1 MMTFENFR
9 IRGSLRILAIGMAGL
24 LMLVPA
30 GCRKAQ
36 ESTQGVKEKT
46 EQVWTCP
53 MHPSIRSP
61 KPGQCPICGMDL
73 VLAEPAP
80 PSAAT
85 RKKQESKTEVWT
97 CPMHPSVRSPKP
109 GSCPICGMDLVPAD
123 PAKPDTKTAEGLE
136 PMREMKQ
143 IFIPPARQQAFGV
156 TYGEAQV
163 LPLARSINAPLRL
176 EPDPAGLTEV
186 SIKAGGGFIVSMD
199 VGFPGQEV
207 KKGDRLLT
215 VLSEGWIEAQQSY
228 IQAFRESR
236 RYALENKTANLSAV
250 QSMLNRTR
258 QRIRLWDLNEDQIRD
273 LEKIAT
279 ESTEWDVNL
288 ARKIR
293 NNLELR
299 SPIDGY
305 VLEKSAVVG
314 MRFESGQRLL
324 LLAPRRPLWGTA
336 ALSPEDAARIRQGDV
351 MKVTIDT
358 LPGVDFQF
366 PVDHIDP
373 ATDPETRRVNVH
385 LRIENPLPQLRPGQ
399 TGAAST
405 ELPAVS
411 VLSVPASALLPL
423 GRDHVVFVDRGDGH
437 LEPRRVRAGERF
449 GDRVEIREG
458 LKEGERVATSANFLL
473 DSEARLKGAM
483 PTDKETKP

>member
-1 MMTFENFR
+1 MMMFEKFR
-9 IRGSLRILAIGMAGL
+9 IHSFYQILAVGMAGL
-24 LMLVPA
+24 LMLPLV

-36 ESTQGVKEKT
+36 NHAENIAEKT
-46 EQVWTCP
+46 EQIWTCP

-61 KPGQCPICGMDL
+61 KPGKCPICGMDL
-73 VLAEPAP
+73 IPAEPTTPA
-80 PSAAT
+80 SANP
-85 RKKQESKTEVWT
+85 KKQEAKTEVWT

-123 PAKPDTKTAEGLE
+123 PAKPETKTAEGLE

-156 TYGEAQV
+156 TYGEAKV
-163 LPLARSINAPLRL
+163 LPLTRSINAPLRL

-207 KKGDRLLT
+207 KKGDRLVT
-215 VLSEGWIEAQQSY
+215 VLSEGWIEAQQDY
-228 IQAFRESR
+228 LRAFRESR
-236 RYALENKTANLSAV
+236 RYTIENKNAVFNNLQAI
-250 QSMLNRTR
+250 LNRNR
-258 QRIRLWDLNEDQIRD
+258 QRIRLWDLNEDQIRG

-279 ESTEWDVNL
+279 ESSELDVNL
-288 ARKIR
+288 ARKIK
-293 NNLELR
+293 NNLEIL

-305 VLEKSAVVG
+305 VLEKNAVVG
-314 MRFESGQRLL
+314 MRFESGQRLF
-324 LLAPRRPLWGTA
+324 LLAPQRPLWGTA
-336 ALSPEDAARIRQGDV
+336 SLSPEDAARIRPGDV

-373 ATDPETRRVNVH
+373 TTDPETRRVNVH
-385 LRIENPLPQLRPGQ
+385 LRIENPLSQLRPGQ

-405 ELPAVS
+405 ELPAIS

-423 GRDHVVFVDRGDGH
+423 GRDQVVFIDRGNGH

-458 LKEGERVATSANFLL
+458 LKEGDRVATSANFLL

-483 PTDKETKP
+483 PTDRETNP

>member
-1 MMTFENFR
+1 MNIIKNFR
-9 IRGSLRILAIGMAGL
+9 PGGTLRLLGIGIAAL
-24 LMLVPA
+24 LVIIPT
-30 GCRKAQ
+30 GCRKAHDH
-36 ESTQGVKEKT
+36 QGEAAEKQG
-46 EQVWTCP
+46 QVWTCP

-73 VLAEPAP
+73 ILAESNP
-80 PSAAT
+80 PPGSPQ
-85 RKKQESKTEVWT
+85 KSQESKTEVWT
-97 CPMHPSVRSPKP
+97 CPMHPSIRSPKP
-109 GSCPICGMDLVPAD
+109 GQCPICGMDLVPAD

-136 PMREMKQ
+136 PLQEMKQ
-143 IFIPPARQQAFGV
+143 VYIPPARQQAFGV
-156 TYGEAQV
+156 TFGEAKVQ
-163 LPLARSINAPLRL
+163 PLTRAINAPLRL

-215 VLSEGWIEAQQSY
+215 VLSEGWIEAQQDY

-236 RYALENKTANLSAV
+236 RSALENKTANLNAV
-250 QSMLNRTR
+250 QAMLKRTR

-293 NNLELR
+293 NNLEIR

-324 LLAPRRPLWGTA
+324 LLAPRRPLWGVA
-336 ALSPEDAARIRQGDV
+336 ALSPEDAARIQSGDL
-351 MKVTIDT
+351 MKIAIDT
-358 LPGVDFQF
+358 LPGVDFQA

-385 LRIENPLPQLRPGQ
+385 LRIESPLPQLRPGQ

-423 GRDHVVFVDRGDGH
+423 GRDQVVFVDRGNGH

-449 GDRVEIREG
+449 GDRIEIREG

-473 DSEARLKGAM
+473 DSEARLKGAL
-483 PTDKETKP
+483 PVEKEKSP